1 VEASLFV
8 QGFVIGCALAAPVGP
23 IALVCIQRT
32 LAGGRLHGIISGL
45 GVATADTF
53 YAAVTAF
60 GLTLVSGFLL
70 SYQSFFRLSG
80 GIVLVYI
87 GYRIF
92 RSRAPII
99 PAHHDHETYAK
110 DYGSMVALTLTNLLT
125 MLYFTIFFSGMG
137 VVIGTG
143 SWVPPAVFVAGVF
156 AGEAAWWTI
165 LCSALGSVRTRITA
179 ERLTIINRI
188 AGLIIAGLGV
198 AMVVS
203 VLVTAG
209 SGMPGYP

>member
-60 GLTLVSGFLL
+60 GLTLISGFLL
-70 SYQSFFRLSG
+70 LYQPFFRLFG
-80 GIVLVYI
+80 GIILVYV
-87 GYRIF
+87 GFRIF
-92 RSRAPII
+92 RAHAPGI
-99 PAHHDHETYAK
+99 PAHQDHETYAK
-110 DYGSMVALTLTNLLT
+110 DYWSMVALTLANLLT
-125 MLYFTIFFSGMG
+125 MVYFVIFFSGMG
-137 VVIGTG
+137 VAIGTG
-143 SWVPPAVFVAGVF
+143 SWVFAAVFVAGVF
-156 AGEAAWWTI
+156 SGEAAWWTV

-179 ERLTIINRI
+179 DRLTVINRI
-188 AGLIIAGLGV
+188 AGLVIAGFGV
-198 AMVVS
+198 AMAVS
-203 VLVTAG
+203 VLAAAG
-209 SGMPGYP
+209 SWIPVYP